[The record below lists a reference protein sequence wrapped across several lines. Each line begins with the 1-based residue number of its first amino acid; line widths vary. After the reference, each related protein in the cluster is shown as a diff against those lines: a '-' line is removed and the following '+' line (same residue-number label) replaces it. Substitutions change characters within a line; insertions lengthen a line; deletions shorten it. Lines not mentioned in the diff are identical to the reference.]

1 VAMTRQPTGTGLY
14 RSGPGWTVTV
24 ATASLGTA
32 MIVVPAFSLTG
43 RSQVLT
49 IAGLLLVAASLAT
62 PLSRWPGLATLAAV
76 AAVAGS
82 ALGHPSI
89 AALAAEGM
97 LILGY
102 LLLTDAPAAMP
113 VRVAAR
119 WLRLQAPAAIWA
131 ALASAVVGL
140 VLAIPVPVSAW
151 LVVAGA
157 GAAVAAALVALPRQS
172 SEPREPR

>member
-1 VAMTRQPTGTGLY
+1 MAMRRLRAGTGLY

-32 MIVVPAFSLTG
+32 MLVVPAFSLAG

-62 PLSRWPGLATLAAV
+62 PLAAV

>member
-1 VAMTRQPTGTGLY
+1 MAMRRLRAGTGLY

-32 MIVVPAFSLTG
+32 MLVVPAFSLAG

>member
-32 MIVVPAFSLTG
+32 MLVVPAFSLAG

-62 PLSRWPGLATLAAV
+62 PLARWPGFATLAAV